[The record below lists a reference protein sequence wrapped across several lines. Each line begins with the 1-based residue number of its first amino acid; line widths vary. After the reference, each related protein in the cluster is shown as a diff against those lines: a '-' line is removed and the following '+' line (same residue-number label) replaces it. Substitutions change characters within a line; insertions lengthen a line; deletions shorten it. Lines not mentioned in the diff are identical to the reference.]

1 VPYVITDACIDVKD
15 KSCLMACPVDCIY
28 EGGRTLY
35 IQPDECIDCGLCET
49 VCPVAA
55 IHADDR
61 IPEELKPFIAV
72 NREFFGPDVTDWGS
86 PRGADRRY
94 TTSMDHPVVTAWP
107 PRSAAAE

>member
-1 VPYVITDACIDVKD
+1 MPYVIADACIDVKD
-15 KSCLMACPVDCIY
+15 RACLDACPVDCIY

-61 IPEELKPFIAV
+61 LPQELEGWIAV
-72 NREFFGPDVTDWGS
+72 NRDFFADEVTGWGR
-86 PRGADRRY
+86 PGGADSRHR
-94 TTSMDHPVVTAWP
+94 TELDHPVVAAWP
-107 PRSAAAE
+107 KRGPEER

>member
-1 VPYVITDACIDVKD
+1 MTYVIVEACIGVKD
-15 KSCLMACPVDCIY
+15 RACVDVCPVDCIY

-61 IPEELKPFIAV
+61 LPEDLMPWIAV
-72 NREFFGPDVTDWGS
+72 NREFFGAAVTGWGR
-86 PRGADRRY
+86 PGGADAKH
-94 TTSMDHPVVTAWP
+94 TTTRDHATVAAWP
-107 PRSAAAE
+107 KRAGD

>member
-1 VPYVITDACIDVKD
+1 MTYVITDACIDIKD
-15 KSCLMACPVDCIY
+15 KGCIAACPVDCIY

-61 IPEELKPFIAV
+61 LPKELAGWIDV
-72 NREFFGPDVTDWGS
+72 NREFFGPDVTAWGS
-86 PRGADRRY
+86 PGGADKRY
-94 TTSMDHPVVTAWP
+94 TTDMDHPVV
-107 PRSAAAE
+107 AATPIRGS